1 MNAAG
6 QDSLSPRLAGQPFR
20 LPAEASPQRRRPD
33 AGDPGPAAPSPKKTR
48 SIAFKLIAA
57 VLAVE
62 LASAVLV
69 ILLALGYERHMHFR
83 SFDVMLRGRA
93 DSVLGAVQDAEDAG
107 DNVMLD
113 LRDVNVPPDDIYEVW
128 DGRGHMLGRSQ
139 NWLGSSGFAAPQK
152 DGLSRLKLNG
162 RHYRLLRLHSS
173 RIVDPGDPG
182 GGKLR
187 PVTILYGAPTEPVWH
202 AIERAM
208 GLYAAGSLV
217 LLAVSGPLIAWMLH
231 RGLLPL
237 RQLAALAGKVSAD
250 AWEFDPPASA
260 RSTPELAPL
269 TQALENVLARLERA
283 FVQQQTFVSDA
294 AHELKT
300 AVAVVKSSLQL
311 LELKERTPAEYQ
323 AGLERCL
330 ADSAR
335 LEALVAKMLTLAR
348 VESGASVAAGAD
360 ARCDMAACVRE
371 TVTHLDTVARLR
383 GVTVC
388 VSADDGCIA
397 PVAGEDCVLLV
408 ENLLMNAIEH
418 SPRGSGMDLG
428 VDLRVSRENGAITLE
443 VEDHGEGV
451 RPDALPHVFE
461 RFSRGDPSRAR
472 STGGSGLGLA
482 ICKAVVEKAGGSI
495 EMKSRLGEGTM
506 VRVRFSMYSA

>member
-1 MNAAG
+1 M
-6 QDSLSPRLAGQPFR
+6 
-20 LPAEASPQRRRPD
+20 
-33 AGDPGPAAPSPKKTR
+33 KTR

-69 ILLALGYERHMHFR
+69 VLLAFGYERHAHFR

-93 DSVLGAVQDAEDAG
+93 DSVLGAVQDAEDVG

-113 LRDVNVPPDDIYEVW
+113 LRDVQVPPDDVYEVW
-128 DGRGHMLGRSQ
+128 DGRGHMLGRSD
-139 NWLGSSGFAAPQK
+139 NWLGSSGFAAPHE
-152 DGLSRLKLNG
+152 DGLTPLSLNG
-162 RHYRLLRLHSS
+162 RHYRLLRLHGS

-182 GGKLR
+182 GGKFR

-202 AIERAM
+202 GIEQAM
-208 GLYAAGSLV
+208 TFYVVGSLL

-231 RGLLPL
+231 LGLMPL
-237 RQLAALAGKVSAD
+237 RQLASLAGKVSAD
-250 AWEFDPPASA
+250 AWEFNPPASA
-260 RSTPELAPL
+260 RTTPELAPL
-269 TQALENVLARLERA
+269 THALESALTRLERA
-283 FVQQQTFVSDA
+283 FVQQRTFVSDA

-330 ADSAR
+330 ADAER
-335 LEALVAKMLTLAR
+335 LEALVSKMLTLAR
-348 VESGASVAAGAD
+348 VESGAQASTAAPT
-360 ARCDMAACVRE
+360 RCDMTTCVRSTVAQLE
-371 TVTHLDTVARLR
+371 TVAALR
-383 GVTVC
+383 GIAVSVSACDVC
-388 VSADDGCIA
+388 AVAISADDCA
-397 PVAGEDCVLLV
+397 LLV

-418 SPRGSGMDLG
+418 SPRGST
-428 VDLRVSRENGAITLE
+428 VALRVSPGSVLLE

-451 RPDALPHVFE
+451 SPEALPHVFD

-472 STGGSGLGLA
+472 STGGTGLGLA
-482 ICKAVVEKAGGSI
+482 ICKAVVDGAGGTI
-495 EMKSRLGEGTM
+495 EMTSGLGVGTT
-506 VRVRFSMYSA
+506 VRAKFPQSSG